1 MTSMNGLLVFVLG
14 MCTSSY
20 WCLFSVCYGLPPFLL
35 GVNDVDSGLLCYYD
49 IVSYRGIIIIC

>member
-20 WCLFSVCYGLPPFLL
+20 WCLFSVCYGLPPSYL
-35 GVNDVDSGLLCYYD
+35 
-49 IVSYRGIIIIC
+49 VSTMSIQVCSAVMILSRTVV

>member
-35 GVNDVDSGLLCYYD
+35 GANDVDSGLLCYL
-49 IVSYRGIIIIC
+49 ILSRTVV